1 MRWLAADFPLVPLR
15 NDPEPPF
22 ARVAEVQGDPDRLL
36 RVGVDSLISP
46 VTLTSEARS
55 PAPTLQRSSDRKEG
69 ILILVVPQSQLIEAT
84 RAFPAVE
91 IDRSA
96 ERTKTLKHHT
106 APATAHLRFRDV
118 YAGVESS
125 LERVS
130 ERAAYR

>member
-22 ARVAEVQGDPDRLL
+22 ARVAEVQGDSYGFSG
-36 RVGVDSLISP
+36 VGVDSLISP
-46 VTLTSEARS
+46 LPLTGEARS
-55 PAPTLQRSSDRKEG
+55 PAPPLQCISNRKEG
-69 ILILVVPQSQLIEAT
+69 ILILLVPQSQLIEAT

-118 YAGVESS
+118 YAGVEPG
-125 LERVS
+125 LNRVL